1 MCVCHGVLWEHVS
14 TIHQNIEFQEKIRH
28 DLKIQSVKILFSKIP
43 SNLQMGIPE
52 KIQSIKDE
60 MSRTQINKATEHHV
74 GLLKA
79 KLAKLKREQEEVK
92 SRSSGSS
99 VGFDVKR
106 TGDATVVLIGL
117 PSVGK
122 STLLNRMTGAK
133 STVGA
138 FQFTTT
144 TVVPGMM
151 EHRGAKIQIL
161 DLPGIIKGASTGKG
175 LGKRVLAVAKSADL
189 VLIILDVFQ
198 PYHEDVIR
206 TELGNIGIRLDQ
218 KPPDIVV
225 EKTGDGGISVSQQVP
240 LTKMSI
246 SLMKDILRLYGMNNG
261 RVLVREDVDSE
272 QLIDFISGNKFYVD
286 SLSIMN
292 KIDLVN
298 QGFVI
303 ELQEKS
309 KSKFIPISADSDI
322 NVNALKDAIFEK
334 LDFIRIYMRPKGGD
348 TDYKEPLIA
357 RRNSMVLD
365 ICNKLHRDLK
375 KDFRYGLVW
384 GKSVKFGGQRVSINH
399 TLQDEDVLTIVK
411 AK

>member
-1 MCVCHGVLWEHVS
+1 MA
-14 TIHQNIEFQEKIRH
+14 K
-28 DLKIQSVKILFSKIP
+28 
-43 SNLQMGIPE
+43 
-52 KIQSIKDE
+52 
-60 MSRTQINKATEHHV
+60 TQINKATEHHV

-79 KLAKLKREQEEVK
+79 KLAKLKREQDEQK
-92 SRSSGSS
+92 SKSSGSS

-122 STLLNRMTGAK
+122 STLLNRLTGAK
-133 STVGA
+133 SAVGA

-189 VLIILDVFQ
+189 VLIVLDVFQ

-218 KPPDIVV
+218 NPPDIVI
-225 EKTGDGGISVSQQVP
+225 ERTGDGGISVSQQVP
-240 LTKMSI
+240 LTKMPI
-246 SLMKDILRLYGMNNG
+246 NLMKDILRVYGVNNG

-272 QLIDFISGNKFYVD
+272 QLIDFISGNKFYVQ
-286 SLSIMN
+286 SLTIMN

-298 QGFVI
+298 QGFLN
-303 ELQEKS
+303 ELQEKA

-322 NVNALKDAIFEK
+322 NVNALKDAIYDR
-334 LDFIRIYMRPKGGD
+334 LDFIRVYMRPKGGE
-348 TDYKEPLIA
+348 TDYKEPLII
-357 RRNSMVLD
+357 RNGSSVLD

-375 KDFRYGLVW
+375 KDFRFALVW
-384 GKSVKFGGQRVSINH
+384 GKSVKFGGQRVSISH
-399 TLQDEDVLTIVK
+399 KLQDEDVLTIVK
-411 AK
+411 NK

>member
-1 MCVCHGVLWEHVS
+1 
-14 TIHQNIEFQEKIRH
+14 
-28 DLKIQSVKILFSKIP
+28 
-43 SNLQMGIPE
+43 MGIPE
-52 KIQSIKDE
+52 KIQAIKDE
-60 MSRTQINKATEHHV
+60 MAKTQINKATEHHV

-79 KLAKLKREQEEVK
+79 KLAKLRREQDEQK
-92 SRSSGSS
+92 SKSSGSS

-122 STLLNRMTGAK
+122 STLLNRLTGAK
-133 STVGA
+133 SAVGA

-189 VLIILDVFQ
+189 VLIVLDVFQ
-198 PYHEDVIR
+198 PYHEEIIR

-218 KPPDIVV
+218 NPPDIVI

-240 LTKMSI
+240 LTKMAI
-246 SLMKDILRLYGMNNG
+246 NLMKDILRVYGINNG

-272 QLIDFISGNKFYVD
+272 QLIDFISGNKFYVQ
-286 SLSIMN
+286 SLTIMN

-298 QGFVI
+298 QGFLN
-303 ELQEKS
+303 ELQEKA
-309 KSKFIPISADSDI
+309 KSKMVPISADSDI
-322 NVNALKDAIFEK
+322 NVNALKDAIYEK
-334 LDFIRIYMRPKGGD
+334 LDFIRIYMRPKGGE
-348 TDYKEPLIA
+348 TDYKEPLII
-357 RRNSMVLD
+357 RNGSTILD
-365 ICNKLHRDLK
+365 VCNKLHRDLK
-375 KDFRYGLVW
+375 KEFRFALVW
-384 GKSVKFGGQRVSINH
+384 GKSVKFGGQRVGINH
-399 TLQDEDVLTIVK
+399 KLQDEDVLTIVK
-411 AK
+411 NK